1 MRKARGSGAYLHSQL
16 RDGCPAAPAVT
27 ISSWQLGFQEERGG
41 VIREREVSKS
51 KEVEKGVRNNVRR
64 CNATTSN
71 HLILQKG

>member
-27 ISSWQLGFQEERGG
+27 ISNLATWLPGREGRSDKREASFKEVERGG
-41 VIREREVSKS
+41 I
-51 KEVEKGVRNNVRR
+51 NNVRR

>member
-41 VIREREVSKS
+41 VIRERQVSK
-51 KEVEKGVRNNVRR
+51 KLREEE
-64 CNATTSN
+64 
-71 HLILQKG
+71 